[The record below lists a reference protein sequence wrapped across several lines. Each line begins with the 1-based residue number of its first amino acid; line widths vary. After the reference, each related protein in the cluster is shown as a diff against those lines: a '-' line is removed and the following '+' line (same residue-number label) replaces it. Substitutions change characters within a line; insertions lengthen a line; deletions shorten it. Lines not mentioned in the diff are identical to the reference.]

1 MTVDDIASNIISIH
15 APLTGSD
22 YIRVLRHRICQNFNP
37 RSPHRERQSICIA
50 VGAGRDYFNPRSP
63 HRERQLCAFHGGH
76 SPLFQSTLPSQGATA
91 IHRQRFGRRAFQST
105 LPSQGATGQKTVDI
119 FPLRI
124 SIHAPLTGSDAV
136 PGIVPAC
143 PSDFNPRSPHR
154 ERLSETA

>member
-105 LPSQGATGQKTVDI
+105 LPSQGATVRDGVSNVDNI
-119 FPLRI
+119 FQSTL
-124 SIHAPLTGSDAV
+124 
-136 PGIVPAC
+136 
-143 PSDFNPRSPHR
+143 PSQGATIDRVKKSS
-154 ERLSETA
+154 LM